1 MKRSR
6 SAAITACTYFCLI
19 AVSFIMLVPLFV
31 TISTSLKDLA
41 EVYKEPP
48 SLIPETVQWE
58 SCRVAFITIPIPKN
72 YVAALTSF
80 PFMKYLFNTLIVVTF
95 SIVGTLVSCTLVAYG
110 FARFRC
116 RWNKALFTVMLSTMM
131 LPGIV
136 TSIPTFIMFTRYFG
150 WYDTLYP
157 LWVPSFFAAPFFVF
171 LLTQFFRTL
180 PTELLD
186 AARIDGCTELGVLW
200 RIVVPLS
207 KPALA
212 TVAVFTFM
220 GQWNDYMG
228 PLLYLQDPD
237 KFTLA
242 LGLTHFLSGAQHEL
256 YGTAWNLMMAASLVV
271 MLPIIVLFFFAQ
283 RSFIEGITLTG
294 MKG

>member
-6 SAAITACTYFCLI
+6 LGVILVYALLIVLSA
-19 AVSFIMLVPLFV
+19 IMLVPVLV
-31 TISTSLKDLA
+31 TVSTSLKDLT
-41 EVYKEPP
+41 EVYHEPP
-48 SLIPETVQWE
+48 TLIPQRICW
-58 SCRVAFITIPIPKN
+58 AN
-72 YVAALTSF
+72 YREALTSF
-80 PFMKYLFNTLIVVTF
+80 PFLKYLANTLIVVAF
-95 SIVGTLVSCTLVAYG
+95 SITGTLLSCTVVAYG

-116 RWNKALFTVMLSTMM
+116 RLNRVLFTVMLSTMM

-180 PTELLD
+180 PPDLLD

-207 KPALA
+207 RPALA

-220 GQWNDYMG
+220 GQWNDYLG

-242 LGLTHFLSGAQHEL
+242 LGLTHFLSGAYREV

>member
-1 MKRSR
+1 MKTSR
-6 SAAITACTYFCLI
+6 STATLVGTYVCLI
-19 AVSFIMLVPLFV
+19 AVSLIMLLPLFV
-31 TISTSLKDLA
+31 TVSTSLKDLA

-48 SLIPETVQWE
+48 TLVPDKVQW
-58 SCRVAFITIPIPKN
+58 AN
-72 YVAALTSF
+72 YKQALTTF
-80 PFMKYLFNTLIVVTF
+80 PFLKYLVNTLIVVAC
-95 SIVGTLVSCTLVAYG
+95 SIVGTLMSCTLVAYG

-186 AARIDGCTELGVLW
+186 AARIDGCTEIGVLW

-207 KPALA
+207 RPALA

-220 GQWNDYMG
+220 AQWNDYMG
-228 PLLYLQDPD
+228 PLLYLQNPD

-242 LGLTHFLSGAQHEL
+242 LGLTQFLSTTRHEL
-256 YGTAWNLMMAASLVV
+256 FGTAWNLMMAASLVV

>member
-1 MKRSR
+1 M
-6 SAAITACTYFCLI
+6 ITRGNTPLRLLTYAVLI
-19 AVSFIMLVPLFV
+19 VLSGVMLLPVFV
-31 TISTSLKDLA
+31 TVSTSLKALE
-41 EVYKEPP
+41 EVYREPP
-48 SLIPETVQWE
+48 TLVPDSAHWANFREAVT
-58 SCRVAFITIPIPKN
+58 A
-72 YVAALTSF
+72 F
-80 PFMKYLFNTLIVVTF
+80 PFLRYLFNTLMVVGL
-95 SIVGTLVSCTLVAYG
+95 SIAGTLISCTMVAYG
-110 FARFRC
+110 FARFKC
-116 RWNKALFTVMLSTMM
+116 KWNKILFTVMLSTMM
-131 LPGIV
+131 LPAIV

-157 LWVPSFFAAPFFVF
+157 LYVPSFFATPFFVF

-180 PTELLD
+180 PQDLLD
-186 AARIDGCTELGVLW
+186 AARIDGCTEFGVLW
-200 RIVVPLS
+200 RVVVPLS

-220 GQWNDYMG
+220 GKWNDYLG
-228 PLLYLQDPD
+228 PLLYLQDPK

-242 LGLTHFLSGAQHEL
+242 LGLTHFLADAQKEL

>member
-1 MKRSR
+1 MKARRKSVILVYAVLIGL
-6 SAAITACTYFCLI
+6 SAVMLLPV
-19 AVSFIMLVPLFV
+19 AVTV
-31 TISTSLKDLA
+31 STSLKELT
-41 EVYKEPP
+41 EVYHEPP
-48 SLIPETVQWE
+48 TLIPQKLCW
-58 SCRVAFITIPIPKN
+58 SN
-72 YVAALTSF
+72 YPAALTTF
-80 PFMKYLFNTLIVVTF
+80 PFLRYLANTMIVVAF
-95 SIVGTLVSCTLVAYG
+95 SITGTLLSCTIVAYG

-116 RWNKALFTVMLSTMM
+116 RLGSVLFTVMLSTMM

-180 PTELLD
+180 PTDLLD

-207 KPALA
+207 KPALL

-220 GQWNDYMG
+220 GQWNDYLG

-242 LGLTHFLSGAQHEL
+242 LGLTHFLSGGAYNEV

>member
-1 MKRSR
+1 M
-6 SAAITACTYFCLI
+6 ITRGNTPLRLLTYAVLI
-19 AVSFIMLVPLFV
+19 VLSGVMLLPVFV
-31 TISTSLKDLA
+31 TVSTSLKALE
-41 EVYKEPP
+41 EVYREPP
-48 SLIPETVQWE
+48 TLIPASAHWANFREAVT
-58 SCRVAFITIPIPKN
+58 A
-72 YVAALTSF
+72 F
-80 PFMKYLFNTLIVVTF
+80 PFLRYLFNTLIVVGL
-95 SIVGTLVSCTLVAYG
+95 SIAGTLISCTMVAYG
-110 FARFRC
+110 FARFKC
-116 RWNKALFTVMLSTMM
+116 KWNKILFTVMLSTMM
-131 LPGIV
+131 LPAIV

-157 LWVPSFFAAPFFVF
+157 LYVPSFFATPFFVF

-180 PTELLD
+180 PQDLLD
-186 AARIDGCTELGVLW
+186 AARIDGCTEFGVLW
-200 RIVVPLS
+200 RVVVPLS

-220 GQWNDYMG
+220 GKWNDYLG
-228 PLLYLQDPD
+228 PLLYLQDPK

-242 LGLTHFLSGAQHEL
+242 LGLTHFLADAQKEL

-271 MLPIIVLFFFAQ
+271 MLPIVILFFFAQ

>member
-1 MKRSR
+1 MRLL
-6 SAAITACTYFCLI
+6 TYAVLI
-19 AVSFIMLVPLFV
+19 VLSGVMLLPVFV
-31 TISTSLKDLA
+31 TVSTSLKALE
-41 EVYKEPP
+41 EVYREPP
-48 SLIPETVQWE
+48 TLIPASAHWANFREAVT
-58 SCRVAFITIPIPKN
+58 A
-72 YVAALTSF
+72 F
-80 PFMKYLFNTLIVVTF
+80 PFLRYLFNTLIVVGL
-95 SIVGTLVSCTLVAYG
+95 SIAGTLISCTMVAYG
-110 FARFRC
+110 FARFKC
-116 RWNKALFTVMLSTMM
+116 KWNKVFFTIMLSTMM
-131 LPGIV
+131 LPAIV

-157 LWVPSFFAAPFFVF
+157 LYVPSFFATPFFVF

-180 PTELLD
+180 PQDLLD
-186 AARIDGCTELGVLW
+186 AARIDGCTEFGVLW
-200 RIVVPLS
+200 RVVVPLS

-220 GQWNDYMG
+220 GKWNDYLG
-228 PLLYLQDPD
+228 PLLYLQDPK

-242 LGLTHFLSGAQHEL
+242 LGLTHFLADAQKEL

-271 MLPIIVLFFFAQ
+271 MLPIVILFFFAQ